1 MVALDI
7 IALGHWFK
15 SSRCHQLFFGFE
27 SCTAYHLSLQ
37 SMALYFK
44 QNLLINLSEYRLDG
58 NISFFSFAFTCDKM
72 PHLKA
77 IIL

>member
-1 MVALDI
+1 
-7 IALGHWFK
+7 
-15 SSRCHQLFFGFE
+15 
-27 SCTAYHLSLQ
+27 
-37 SMALYFK
+37 MALYFK

-72 PHLKA
+72 PDLKA